1 MPCSARRSFRRSI
14 ALITQAHSAPELT
27 QGNTRVSRVTHLLS
41 AHGWRRWILGTPTRS
56 ALHAGSALRWL
67 LAATLLTATPA
78 GATCNVQSPTR
89 IALFGD
95 LHVHTGLSFD
105 AYISSIRLGP
115 NDAYRYAKGEPL
127 ALPGAD
133 GKLGNIARIDRPL
146 DFAAVTDHG
155 EFLGQVRVCT
165 AESGVAR
172 WWPLCAMSRA
182 DNIWVQLLAASWW
195 TSLGGQAT
203 DAPEPSFACK
213 LGDCEQAQ
221 LDTWR
226 DIQQAAAD
234 HQDTTADCTFTTF
247 NAYEY
252 TQASAQNN
260 MHRNVIFRDARVTE
274 RPISIYDTEQSVT
287 ALWRAL
293 DQQCI
298 SRGDGC
304 DVLAIPH
311 NSNLAGGLM
320 FSDPASP
327 EEASLRRSLEPV
339 AEMIQHKGA
348 SECRFDRL
356 AARGVLTQD
365 ELCDFEQI
373 DSDNLHMLGSVNGV
387 MRSDRGHAFGI
398 EQFASRNL
406 LRNVLKDGLALE
418 ATTGVNPFQL
428 GFIGSTDTH
437 SATAGAAQERGYEG
451 HLGRRDAQYR
461 NVQDHFAANPG
472 GLAVVWAEENSR
484 DAIFNAI
491 KRRETY
497 ATSGTRPQLRFF
509 AGDYP
514 QDICAEPDMLNTAYQ
529 RGVPMGSNLSV
540 AEDEKPTFLIAAQQD
555 PGTPGQPGSG
565 IERIQIVKGWVDD
578 DGVPQEQV
586 IDVLGK
592 AQPGLGVDPLSC
604 EPTTQGLS
612 TACTVWVDDQ
622 YQEGKNAFYYT
633 RLIETPSCRW
643 STLQCQAAGV
653 NPFSEDCSA
662 QKDRANALALEAG
675 ATGPVY
681 DNCCR
686 VASSESF
693 YSPVIRER
701 AWSSPI
707 WIAAPR

>member
-1 MPCSARRSFRRSI
+1 MWTLPASRFPQCNAGQSHERPA
-14 ALITQAHSAPELT
+14 
-27 QGNTRVSRVTHLLS
+27 RVTLAQDKHR
-41 AHGWRRWILGTPTRS
+41 WRRFFTAIRS
-56 ALHAGSALRWL
+56 CTAPRVGVARACLIVTALLNTIPSS
-67 LAATLLTATPA
+67 
-78 GATCNVQSPTR
+78 ATCDTQSPTR

-115 NDAYRYAKGEPL
+115 DDAYRYAKGEPL
-127 ALPGAD
+127 QLPGAD
-133 GKLGNIARIDRPL
+133 GKPGNTARIDRPL
-146 DFAAVTDHG
+146 DFAAVTDHS

-165 AESGVAR
+165 AESGLAR

-182 DNIWVQLLAASWW
+182 DNIWMQLLAASWW

-203 DAPEPSFACK
+203 DAPEPSFACT
-213 LGDCEQAQ
+213 LGDCEQTQ

-226 DIQQAAAD
+226 DIQQAADD
-234 HQDTTADCTFTTF
+234 HQDTTADCGFTTF

-260 MHRNVIFRDARVTE
+260 MHRNVIFRDERVTV
-274 RPISIYDTEQSVT
+274 RPISIYETGQSVS
-287 ALWRAL
+287 ALWQAL
-293 DQQCI
+293 DQQCL
-298 SRGDGC
+298 SRSDGC

-320 FSDPASP
+320 FPDPASP
-327 EEASLRRSLEPV
+327 QEASLRLSLEPV
-339 AEMIQHKGA
+339 AEIIQHKGA

-356 AARGVLTQD
+356 VGQGVLTQD

-387 MRSDRGHAFGI
+387 MRSDRGQAIAIG
-398 EQFASRNL
+398 QFAPRNL

-418 ATTGVNPFQL
+418 TTTGINPFRF

-437 SATAGAAQERGYEG
+437 SATAGAAQERNYEG

-472 GLAVVWAEENSR
+472 GLAVVWAEENTR
-484 DAIFNAI
+484 DAIFDAI

-509 AGDYP
+509 AGNYSR
-514 QDICAEPDMLNTAYQ
+514 DICAQPDMLETAYQ
-529 RGVPMGSNLSV
+529 NGVPMGGKLT
-540 AEDEKPTFLIAAQQD
+540 PTGSENPLFLIAAQQD
-555 PGTPGQPGSG
+555 PGTIRQPGNA
-565 IERIQIVKGWVDD
+565 IERVQIVKGWVDAE
-578 DGVPQEQV
+578 GTAQERV
-586 IDVLGK
+586 IDVLG
-592 AQPGLGVDPLSC
+592 AAHSGLGVDLLTC
-604 EPTTQGLS
+604 QPTSQGLS
-612 TACTVWVDDQ
+612 TACTVWEDAN
-622 YQEGKNAFYYT
+622 YQPEQNAFYYT

-653 NPFSEDCSA
+653 NPFSADCPA
-662 QKDRANALALEAG
+662 QKDHANALAEEAG

-686 VASSESF
+686 LASEESF